1 MTDLGQKTSYQDD
14 EIDLIELLVA
24 LWKGKVIILSFM
36 AFSLAIW
43 ALYVKLTP
51 ESYLVSSSY
60 SVNLYTDNAFRICGS
75 DGAQCLDQNIIK
87 QFSTLTPTWSVDEK
101 RENVSKSISLFPD
114 SNSSAQFMTEIG
126 AGNEK
131 LTRLLLDEAKDNLKM
146 VEELPSDLRN
156 TDTVAETVLN
166 SQKIVNLIENKN
178 VKALSFGD
186 LAVKKQSP
194 KVALTLVLSL
204 LLGGMLGVFAVLLK
218 KPFIEIKSR
227 FSKDL

>member
-24 LWKGKVIILSFM
+24 LWKGKVIILMFILC
-36 AFSLAIW
+36 SLA
-43 ALYVKLTP
+43 AGFMYLKTVAQVYTVSSKLT
-51 ESYLVSSSY
+51 
-60 SVNLYTDNAFRICGS
+60 VNIHSADAFKFCDNDA
-75 DGAQCLDQNIIK
+75 CLDQDTLSSYAALLQKWSMNMKNSEVSRDLSFYPDDI
-87 QFSTLTPTWSVDEK
+87 STYLAELENENDELTQGLL
-101 RENVSKSISLFPD
+101 EN
-114 SNSSAQFMTEIG
+114 
-126 AGNEK
+126 
-131 LTRLLLDEAKDNLKM
+131 AKDDLKM
-146 VEELPSDLRN
+146 ALGLPSDLRS
-156 TDTVAETVLN
+156 TDTVAETVWY
-166 SQKIVNLIENKN
+166 SQKTVNLVEEKK